1 MALPSSI
8 NTREKKKFIE
18 TNGSQVSTSTIDRN
32 DLLVMVASSGILA
45 GVAFDE
51 IVSTLVS
58 ETITTLEFKNA
69 TVLQNTITVTYIS
82 DSNWTMVK
90 T

>member
-8 NTREKKKFIE
+8 NTREKRKFIE
-18 TNGSQVSTSTIDRN
+18 TNGSQVSVSTIDRN
-32 DLLVMVASSGILA
+32 DLLALVASSGILA
-45 GVAFDE
+45 GVTFDE

-58 ETITTLEFKNA
+58 ETTTTLEFKNA
-69 TVLQNTITVTYIS
+69 TVLQNTVTVTYNS
-82 DSNWTMVK
+82 DTDWTMVK